1 MEKRLMTFIAC
12 LFLSLGMALAQTQ
25 VSGTITSSEDGTP
38 VIGASVK
45 VAGTNTGTVTDID
58 GNFSLNVAKNATLEI
73 TYIGMNKK
81 VVKAT
86 PNMKIALDP
95 DNKSLDEVV
104 VVAYGTTTKASFTG
118 SAAVMKDKDMSAAKS
133 SLVKSLEGKM
143 AGVNIGASTGDP
155 GSDQKVL
162 IRGIGSISGSTQPLY
177 VVDGVAITNSNMQSS
192 GLRGQSI
199 LASINPNDIES
210 MTVLKDAAASSL
222 YGSRAAN
229 GVIIITTKKGKEGKT
244 HVNYDMQIGWS
255 NIAKK
260 SALETMS
267 SAELKQYWT
276 DALAGGYVAYA
287 GLDEATAA
295 KIAADAI
302 NNPKGDSEYF
312 EGGLFLDGPLFYNF
326 DTNNTTD
333 WYKEIYRTGLSTD
346 HQISIN
352 GGNDRTKFFTSFG
365 YNKVDGTIKGSS
377 FQRYSGRLNLDHKV
391 TDWFKVSAKQML
403 SFTEQSGFRDQ
414 SNQAQGFGTTA
425 PMSVLFSM
433 DPTAPVKNEDG
444 TYNSYGSFSA
454 PTVTNPNLMYG
465 QDGGEYAET
474 LDTELMRSLTNVE
487 GEIKLPFDLTLRSIF
502 GFDYMTNNTREF
514 WAPASGNGSSVNG
527 MGQRWNYTSK
537 TLTSSTTLNYA
548 HAFGKHN
555 LGAMVG
561 FESEKRNLMMLTASA
576 HNYSTFKL
584 PELSNGQS
592 NSNASATYCSA
603 MLSWLGSVNY
613 NYDNKYYLSASYRRD
628 GSSRL
633 SADNR
638 WADFFSVSGA
648 WRISGEKF
656 LDGNDLFSDLKLRLS
671 YGTNGNLP
679 TDYYGYMGTYATTG
693 GYGSEPGIY
702 WANISNPKLGWEKSH
717 NFNVGLDWTL
727 YNRVTFTFDYYNKLT
742 KDLLFEMPVSYVTGF
757 DSYWNNIGELK
768 NQGLEFSIS
777 SQNIRTKDFSWTTDF
792 NITKQSIK
800 VNKLP
805 NGEDVQYGDGNMYI
819 LREGESMHTFYL
831 PKAKGVNSET
841 GLMEFWVD
849 PEDESKGV
857 TVEYSEAGK
866 TIVGKGVP
874 DWVGGITNTFRYKD
888 FDLSF
893 MISYQFGADLFDYP
907 GYFLTYS
914 DGMRFGTFNMSKRVA
929 GNYWQKPGDQ
939 TEFPRPIAYNPYRSD
954 KFSSR
959 EIISTD
965 NIRMRDITVG
975 WTIPYFK
982 KYISNLRIY
991 FRATNPFLIYNAAK
1005 DLDPDVDINGY
1016 RQTDTPTTRQ
1026 FLFGLNFS
1034 F

>member
-1 MEKRLMTFIAC
+1 MWGGAI
-12 LFLSLGMALAQTQ
+12 LSCGVAFAQTS
-25 VSGTITSSEDGTP
+25 VTGKVVASEDGEP
-38 VIGASVK
+38 VIGASIK
-45 VAGTNTGTVTDID
+45 VAGTNTGTVTDVD
-58 GNFSLNVAKNATLEI
+58 GNFSLNVPAGSKLEI
-73 TYIGMNKK
+73 TYIGMNPQT
-81 VVKAT
+81 VKASS
-86 PNMKIALDP
+86 NMKIALTS
-95 DNKSLDEVV
+95 DNKTLDEVV

-143 AGVNIGASTGDP
+143 AGVNLGASTGDP

-177 VVDGVAITNSNMQSS
+177 VIDGVPVSNSDMQSS
-192 GLRGQSI
+192 GLRSQSI
-199 LASINPNDIES
+199 LSSINPNDIES
-210 MTVLKDAAASSL
+210 MTILKDAAASSL

-244 HVNYDMQIGWS
+244 HVNYDMQMGWS

-260 SALETMS
+260 SALETMN

-287 GLDEATAA
+287 GLDNATAA
-295 KIAADAI
+295 KIAADVI
-302 NNPKGDSEYF
+302 NNPKGDTGYF
-312 EGGLFLDGPLFYNF
+312 EGGLFLDGPLFSNF
-326 DTNNTTD
+326 NTNSTTD
-333 WYKEIYRTGLSTD
+333 WYKEVYRTGFTTD
-346 HQISIN
+346 HQVSIN

-365 YNKVDGTIKGSS
+365 YNKVEGTVKGSS

-391 TDWFKVSAKQML
+391 TDWFKISAKEML
-403 SFTEQSGFRDQ
+403 SFSDQSGFRDQ

-444 TYNSYGSFSA
+444 SYNANASFSS
-454 PTVTNPNLMYG
+454 TISNPNLMFG
-465 QDGGEYAET
+465 QDGGEQAET
-474 LDTELMRSLTNVE
+474 LDSELMRSLTNVE
-487 GEIKLPFDLTLRSIF
+487 GELKLPFDLTLRSIF

-537 TLTSSTTLNYA
+537 TLTSSNTLNYA
-548 HAFGKHN
+548 RSFGKNN
-555 LGAMVG
+555 LSAMVG
-561 FESEKRNLMMLTASA
+561 FEAEKRNLMLLTASS

-584 PELSNGQS
+584 PELSNGQA
-592 NSNASATYCSA
+592 NDNASYTLCAT

-633 SADNR
+633 SSDNR

-648 WRISGEKF
+648 WRISSEKF
-656 LDGNDLFSDLKLRLS
+656 LEGNDLFSDLKLRLS

-702 WANISNPKLGWEKSH
+702 WSNISNPKLGWEKSH

-727 YNRVTFTFDYYNKLT
+727 FNRVTLTFDYYNKLT
-742 KDLLFEMPVSYVTGF
+742 KDLLFLSPTSYVTGF

-777 SQNIRTKDFSWTTDF
+777 SQNIRTKDFTWTTDF
-792 NITKQSIK
+792 NVTKQSIK

-805 NGEDVQYGDGNMYI
+805 NGDDVQYGDGNMYI
-819 LREGESMHTFYL
+819 LREGESMHTFFL
-831 PKAKGVNSET
+831 PKAKGVNSEN
-841 GLMEFWVD
+841 GLMEFWID

-857 TVEYSEAGK
+857 TNYYDEAGK

-893 MISYQFGADLFDYP
+893 MISYQFGADMFDYP

-965 NIRMRDITVG
+965 NIRMRDITIG
-975 WTIPYFK
+975 WTVPYFK

-1005 DLDPDVDINGY
+1005 DIDPDVDINGY

-1026 FLFGLNFS
+1026 YLFGLNFS

>member
-1 MEKRLMTFIAC
+1 MWGGAI
-12 LFLSLGMALAQTQ
+12 LSCGVAFAQTS
-25 VSGTITSSEDGTP
+25 VTGKVVASEDGEP
-38 VIGASVK
+38 VIGASIKIV
-45 VAGTNTGTVTDID
+45 GTNTGTVTDVD
-58 GNFSLNVAKNATLEI
+58 GNFSLNVPAGSKLEI
-73 TYIGMNKK
+73 TYIGMNPQT
-81 VVKAT
+81 VKASS
-86 PNMKIALDP
+86 NMKIALTS
-95 DNKSLDEVV
+95 DNKTLDEVV

-133 SLVKSLEGKM
+133 SLIKSLEGKM
-143 AGVNIGASTGDP
+143 AGVNLGASTGDP

-177 VVDGVAITNSNMQSS
+177 VIDGVPVSNSDMQNS
-192 GLRGQSI
+192 GLRSQSI
-199 LASINPNDIES
+199 LSSINPNDIES
-210 MTVLKDAAASSL
+210 MTILKDAAASSL

-244 HVNYDMQIGWS
+244 HVNYDMQMGWS

-260 SALETMS
+260 SALETMN

-287 GLDEATAA
+287 GLDNATAA
-295 KIAADAI
+295 QIAADVI
-302 NNPKGDSEYF
+302 NNPKGDTGYF
-312 EGGLFLDGPLFYNF
+312 EGGLFLDGPLFSNF
-326 DTNNTTD
+326 NTNNTTD
-333 WYKEIYRTGLSTD
+333 WYKEVYRTGFTTD
-346 HQISIN
+346 HQVSIN

-365 YNKVDGTIKGSS
+365 YNKVEGTVKGSS

-391 TDWFKVSAKQML
+391 TDWFKISAKEML
-403 SFTEQSGFRDQ
+403 SFSDQSGFRDQ
-414 SNQAQGFGTTA
+414 SEQAQGFGTTA

-444 TYNSYGSFSA
+444 SYNANASFSS
-454 PTVTNPNLMYG
+454 TISNPNLMFG
-465 QDGGEYAET
+465 QDGGEQAET
-474 LDTELMRSLTNVE
+474 LDSELMRSLTNVE
-487 GEIKLPFDLTLRSIF
+487 GELKLPFDLTLRSIF

-537 TLTSSTTLNYA
+537 TLTSSNTLNYA
-548 HAFGKHN
+548 RSFGKNN
-555 LGAMVG
+555 LSAMVG
-561 FESEKRNLMMLTASA
+561 FEAEKRNLMLLTASS

-584 PELSNGQS
+584 PELSNGQA
-592 NSNASATYCSA
+592 NDNASYTLCAT

-613 NYDNKYYLSASYRRD
+613 NYDNRYYLSASYRRD

-633 SADNR
+633 SSDNR

-648 WRISGEKF
+648 WRISSEKF
-656 LDGNDLFSDLKLRLS
+656 LEGNDLFSDLKLRLS

-702 WANISNPKLGWEKSH
+702 WSNISNPKLGWEKSH

-727 YNRVTFTFDYYNKLT
+727 FNRVTLTFDYYNKLT
-742 KDLLFEMPVSYVTGF
+742 KDLLFLSPTSYVTGF
-757 DSYWNNIGELK
+757 SSYWNNIGELK

-777 SQNIRTKDFSWTTDF
+777 SQNIRTKDFTWTTDF
-792 NITKQSIK
+792 NLTKQSIK

-805 NGEDVQYGDGNMYI
+805 NGDDVQYGDGNMYI
-819 LREGESMHTFYL
+819 LREGESMHTFFL
-831 PKAKGVNSET
+831 PKAKGVNSEN
-841 GLMEFWVD
+841 GLMEFWID

-857 TVEYSEAGK
+857 TNYYDEAGK

-893 MISYQFGADLFDYP
+893 MISYQFGADMFDYP

-965 NIRMRDITVG
+965 NIRMRDITIG
-975 WTIPYFK
+975 WTVPYFK

-1005 DLDPDVDINGY
+1005 DIDPDVDINGY

-1026 FLFGLNFS
+1026 YLFGLNFS